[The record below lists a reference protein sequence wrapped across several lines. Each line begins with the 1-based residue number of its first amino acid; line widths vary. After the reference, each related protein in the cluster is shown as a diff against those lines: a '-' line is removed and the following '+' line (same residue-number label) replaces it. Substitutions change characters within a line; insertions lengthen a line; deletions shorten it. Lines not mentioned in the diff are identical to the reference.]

1 MLCRARY
8 REAVRGANEG
18 QIRKIVVSDFHLGS
32 GRLVGELNPW
42 ENFFYDQEFADLL
55 LYYSS
60 GEFADQ
66 EIELIINGDF
76 FDLLQ
81 VRYDG
86 GFPVHVTEQ
95 IAAAKLK
102 AALDG
107 HPVVMHALARFVN
120 QPRKSITVLPGNH
133 DFELMFPACHHMF
146 CERVTG
152 SMVDPRMRFVL
163 DKPYYEFDGVQ
174 IHHGMQFEAINS
186 YRFDEKF
193 LVEGWPEP
201 ILRQPFGSI
210 FVLEVLNTMKAYRP
224 YIDRV
229 QPLSLYLFG
238 ALFLDPFVA
247 WRLILLSIRTF
258 YRWRIKPLFRRPV
271 VEGADL
277 RSTMEVLK
285 AYSAFPNFER
295 KVKKLMRKN
304 PRIHTL
310 IMGHTHLRKVRRFG
324 HGKTYVNTGT
334 WTDLIS
340 LEISQLGVN
349 RELTYA
355 TVEYFPD
362 EPPQARLLA
371 WKGFTHVSR
380 DIHY

>member
-1 MLCRARY
+1 MSSEVQGR
-8 REAVRGANEG
+8 
-18 QIRKIVVSDFHLGS
+18 IRKLVVSDFHLGS
-32 GRLVGELNPW
+32 GQRTGELNPW

-55 LYYSS
+55 LHYSS
-60 GEFADQ
+60 DDYAD
-66 EIELIINGDF
+66 EELELIINGDF

-95 IAAAKLK
+95 IAAAKLRD
-102 AALDG
+102 ALDG
-107 HPVVMHALARFVN
+107 HPVVVSALARFID

-133 DFELMFPACHHMF
+133 DFELNFPACYRMF
-146 CERVTG
+146 SQRVTG
-152 SMVDPRMRFVL
+152 AEDDPRMRFVL
-163 DKPYYEFDGVQ
+163 DKPVYEFDGVQ

-210 FVLEVLNTMKAYRP
+210 FVMEVLNVMKAYRP

-238 ALFLDPFVA
+238 ALFLDTFIA
-247 WRLILLSIRTF
+247 LRLIALALRTF
-258 YRWRIKPLFRRPV
+258 WRWRIKPLFKRPP

-285 AYSAFPNFER
+285 EYSAFPNFER
-295 KVKKLMRKN
+295 KVQKIFRRN
-304 PRIHTL
+304 PRIHTV

-324 HGKTYVNTGT
+324 NGRTYINTGT

-355 TVEYFPD
+355 AIEYFPD
-362 EPPQARLLA
+362 KHPQARLLA
-371 WKGFTHVSR
+371 WKGYTQVTR